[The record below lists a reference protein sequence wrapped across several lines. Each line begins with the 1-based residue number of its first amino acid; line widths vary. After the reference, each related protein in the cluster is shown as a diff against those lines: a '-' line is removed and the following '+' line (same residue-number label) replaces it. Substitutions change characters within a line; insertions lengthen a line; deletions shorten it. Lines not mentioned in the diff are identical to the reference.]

1 MDAEDLQSYS
11 CCLSSKAVSQ
21 GVVLDYYRLLKKG
34 EDRKMAQEWQN
45 VKALL
50 IQAKKDD
57 ERGFDR
63 IGKLDEKI
71 QEL

>member
-1 MDAEDLQSYS
+1 M
-11 CCLSSKAVSQ
+11 
-21 GVVLDYYRLLKKG
+21 LDYYRLLKKG